1 MIRVASVFAVFF
13 MTFTLSAIG
22 QDKLNYN
29 ANKYPQDTPE
39 KALASV
45 KKALESDDV
54 GYWICWL
61 ITSRDKTF
69 ITLNYNTIEDAAEA
83 MIASKQVRAEN
94 AKLADAI
101 RDLSSRAVTETGEDF
116 GVKWVR
122 LMIDDKNFF
131 QLELQSDRRWCLN
144 LRARSTAVKK

>member
-1 MIRVASVFAVFF
+1 MLRNASFIVALF
-13 MTFTLSAIG
+13 MAFTFCVHA
-22 QDKLNYN
+22 QDAARYN

-54 GYWICWL
+54 AYWIYWL

-69 ITLNYNTIEDAAEA
+69 ITLNYNTVEEAADA
-83 MIASKQVRAEN
+83 MLTSKQVKAEN
-94 AKLADAI
+94 EKLVDAI

-144 LRARSTAVKK
+144 LRARSSIVKK